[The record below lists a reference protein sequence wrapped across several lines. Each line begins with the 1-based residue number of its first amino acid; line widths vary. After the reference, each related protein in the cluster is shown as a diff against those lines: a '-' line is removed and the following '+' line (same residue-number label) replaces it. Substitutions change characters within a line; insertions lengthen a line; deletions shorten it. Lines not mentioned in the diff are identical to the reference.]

1 MDSLLF
7 SADAPFLRREAHPVG
22 DVRGE
27 ERTAPA
33 IGPHRSVSQFDLACV
48 LGREYRG
55 RDKRT
60 INGLWGKNQL
70 FVWEFAGGRNRAVS
84 VENSGGKLAASREI
98 FEALINLALV
108 VDPSCRCPPRPRSR
122 GPRGPGT
129 PLD

>member
-1 MDSLLF
+1 M
-7 SADAPFLRREAHPVG
+7 G

-27 ERTAPA
+27 ERAAPA

-60 INGLWGKNQL
+60 INGVWGKNQL

-108 VDPSCRCPPRPRSR
+108 VAILPADAHHGHDLEVLEDLVHHSIVSVMEASEGFQGRA
-122 GPRGPGT
+122 
-129 PLD
+129 